1 MEWNEFFNFIIAL
14 TNTVLAYIAFRNS
27 SDKRK

>member
-1 MEWNEFFNFIIAL
+1 MEWNEFFNFIVAL
-14 TNTVLAYIAFRNS
+14 TNIVIAYITFRD